1 MAANKKHDAFL
12 SSMTFASGDISCECD
27 ECGLSDDVPSA
38 IRNAVME
45 HQRKR
50 KAEQLSSAIF
60 NNGTSN
66 SRQRGYNIQ
75 QSRELVKRECGFSI
89 WKLCL
94 PCCVSG
100 SRGGS
105 DPLVEYRNQ
114 HRSLFIK
121 QLDKVCE
128 CCIEKYMC
136 VLLYVLLQLLSSFTS
151 IYIVITNII
160 NRTRYHR
167 LGSRRE

>member
-50 KAEQLSSAIF
+50 KAEQLSTAIF
-60 NNGTSN
+60 NNGN
-66 SRQRGYNIQ
+66 NNRQRGYNIQ

-89 WKLCL
+89 WKLVI

-100 SRGGS
+100 SSRGS

-114 HRSLFIK
+114 HRILFIK
-121 QLDKVCE
+121 QLDKVGMCLYMLYG
-128 CCIEKYMC
+128 EKGYI
-136 VLLYVLLQLLSSFTS
+136 LLKLLSSFPS
-151 IYIVITNII
+151 LYLVITSII
-160 NRTRYHR
+160 NRKRHYW
-167 LGSRRE
+167 LVS

>member
-1 MAANKKHDAFL
+1 MADNKKHDAFL

-50 KAEQLSSAIF
+50 KAEQLSTAIF
-60 NNGTSN
+60 NSNSNN

-75 QSRELVKRECGFSI
+75 QSRELVKREYGFSI
-89 WKLCL
+89 WKLCI

-114 HRSLFIK
+114 HRILFIK
-121 QLDKVCE
+121 QLDKVRVCYE
-128 CCIEKYMC
+128 EEVCTCSI
-136 VLLYVLLQLLSSFTS
+136 SF
-151 IYIVITNII
+151 YCN
-160 NRTRYHR
+160 Y
-167 LGSRRE
+167 

>member
-1 MAANKKHDAFL
+1 MAANNKKHDAFL

-45 HQRKR
+45 YQRKR
-50 KAEQLSSAIF
+50 KAEQLSTAIF
-60 NNGTSN
+60 NNGN
-66 SRQRGYNIQ
+66 GSRQRGYNIQ

-89 WKLCL
+89 WKLVI

-100 SRGGS
+100 RGS

-114 HRSLFIK
+114 HRILFIK
-121 QLDKVCE
+121 QLDKVCVCYVGE
-128 CCIEKYMC
+128 ELVYTVSFAISKQ
-136 VLLYVLLQLLSSFTS
+136 LY
-151 IYIVITNII
+151 IYI
-160 NRTRYHR
+160 
-167 LGSRRE
+167 

>member
-1 MAANKKHDAFL
+1 MAANKKHNAFL

-50 KAEQLSSAIF
+50 KAEQLSTAIF
-60 NNGTSN
+60 NSSN
-66 SRQRGYNIQ
+66 SRRGYNIQ
-75 QSRELVKRECGFSI
+75 QSRELIKRECGFSI
-89 WKLCL
+89 WKLDI

-100 SRGGS
+100 SSRGS

-114 HRSLFIK
+114 HRILFMK
-121 QLDKVCE
+121 QLDKVCVVFVRSGSLFL
-128 CCIEKYMC
+128 CIMS
-136 VLLYVLLQLLSSFTS
+136 QLLSNVTS
-151 IYIVITNII
+151 TYS
-160 NRTRYHR
+160 HP
-167 LGSRRE
+167 EFHQ

>member
-50 KAEQLSSAIF
+50 KAEQLSTAIF
-60 NNGTSN
+60 NNVTSN

-75 QSRELVKRECGFSI
+75 QSRELVKREFGFSI
-89 WKLCL
+89 WKLCI
-94 PCCVSG
+94 PCCVSSN
-100 SRGGS
+100 SRGS

-114 HRSLFIK
+114 HRILFIK
-121 QLDKVCE
+121 QLDKVCDKYM
-128 CCIEKYMC
+128 IEKY
-136 VLLYVLLQLLSSFTS
+136 VRVSIPLYCN
-151 IYIVITNII
+151 Y
-160 NRTRYHR
+160 
-167 LGSRRE
+167 

>member
-50 KAEQLSSAIF
+50 KAEQLSTAIF
-60 NNGTSN
+60 NGSSN
-66 SRQRGYNIQ
+66 NRQRGYNIQ

-89 WKLCL
+89 WKLVI
-94 PCCVSG
+94 PCCNSG

-114 HRSLFIK
+114 HRILFIK
-121 QLDKVCE
+121 QLDKVC
-128 CCIEKYMC
+128 
-136 VLLYVLLQLLSSFTS
+136 
-151 IYIVITNII
+151 
-160 NRTRYHR
+160 
-167 LGSRRE
+167 

>member
-27 ECGLSDDVPSA
+27 ECLSDDVPSA

-50 KAEQLSSAIF
+50 KAEQLSTAIF
-60 NNGTSN
+60 NNATAN

-75 QSRELVKRECGFSI
+75 QSRELVKREYGFSI
-89 WKLCL
+89 WKLGI

-114 HRSLFIK
+114 HRILFIK
-121 QLDKVCE
+121 QLDKVR
-128 CCIEKYMC
+128 
-136 VLLYVLLQLLSSFTS
+136 YV
-151 IYIVITNII
+151 V
-160 NRTRYHR
+160 
-167 LGSRRE
+167 

>member
-50 KAEQLSSAIF
+50 KAEQLSTTIF
-60 NNGTSN
+60 NSSN
-66 SRQRGYNIQ
+66 NNSSQRGYNIQ

-89 WKLCL
+89 WKLVI

-100 SRGGS
+100 IRGGS

-114 HRSLFIK
+114 HRILFIK
-121 QLDKVCE
+121 QLDKVCVE
-128 CCIEKYMC
+128 RDMFVYPIPFFCNY
-136 VLLYVLLQLLSSFTS
+136 
-151 IYIVITNII
+151 
-160 NRTRYHR
+160 
-167 LGSRRE
+167 

>member
-1 MAANKKHDAFL
+1 MADNKKHDAFL

-50 KAEQLSSAIF
+50 KAEQLSTAIF
-60 NNGTSN
+60 SNGTST

-75 QSRELVKRECGFSI
+75 QRRELVKRECGFSI
-89 WKLCL
+89 WKLVI

-100 SRGGS
+100 SSGS

-114 HRSLFIK
+114 HRILFIK
-121 QLDKVCE
+121 QLDKVRVCYVE
-128 CCIEKYMC
+128 EEVCSCFLTL
-136 VLLYVLLQLLSSFTS
+136 VLQY
-151 IYIVITNII
+151 
-160 NRTRYHR
+160 
-167 LGSRRE
+167 

>member
-27 ECGLSDDVPSA
+27 ECGLSDDVPTA

-50 KAEQLSSAIF
+50 KAEQLSTAIF
-60 NNGTSN
+60 NNSN
-66 SRQRGYNIQ
+66 GRQRGYNIQ

-89 WKLCL
+89 WKLVI
-94 PCCVSG
+94 PCCVS
-100 SRGGS
+100 SRGS

-114 HRSLFIK
+114 HRILFIK
-121 QLDKVCE
+121 QLDKVCVE
-128 CCIEKYMC
+128 CCIKRRMC
-136 VLLYVLLQLLSSFTS
+136 VLLYRFFCN
-151 IYIVITNII
+151 Y
-160 NRTRYHR
+160 
-167 LGSRRE
+167 